1 MSGDEFSGWR
11 PIEPGDAGEWA
22 RLLAAIQAA
31 DGTWDLFT
39 EADLREEFADP
50 SLDFPHGS
58 VAVFDGATMVGYDL
72 LMPRGAA
79 DPVHDMRSMGGVH
92 PGYRRRGIGGA
103 LLDWAEP
110 GGSPA
115 APGSLPWPAAVAVLL
130 VPGRRRRGRRT
141 VRPARLPASPLVPR
155 DDPGPVG
162 GGRAG
167 AATGGRRDPPAH
179 PERSG
184 QALLIR
190 NEAFRDHWGS
200 TETSA
205 ESWAHFLSSHTFR
218 PDFSFVAYDH
228 GEPAGVI
235 ISHEY
240 EGVAAATGVR
250 DLYIAI
256 VGTRRAARKRG
267 LASSLLTRVLA
278 DGQAAG
284 FGTASL
290 GVDADS
296 PTGAVGVY
304 ERVGFTVDHTS
315 VAQGKKLAP

>member
-31 DGTWDLFT
+31 DRTWDVFT

-50 SLDFPHGS
+50 SLDFPNGS
-58 VAVFDGATMVGYDL
+58 VAAFDGATMVGYDL

-92 PGYRRRGIGGA
+92 PDYRRRGIGTA
-103 LLDWAEP
+103 LLEWAEQ
-110 GGSPA
+110 
-115 APGSLPWPAAVAVLL
+115 AAVPLHRARFPGQPLSLSCSCRDDDAAASALFARRGYQPVRWFHAMIRDLSAEVAL
-130 VPGRRRRGRRT
+130 VP
-141 VRPARLPASPLVPR
+141 PP
-155 DDPGPVG
+155 
-162 GGRAG
+162 AG
-167 AATGGRRDPPAH
+167 AEILPLT

-184 QALLIR
+184 QALLVR
-190 NEAFRDHWGS
+190 NEAFQDHWGS

-205 ESWAHFLSSHTFR
+205 ESWAHFLASHTFR
-218 PDFSFVAYDH
+218 PAFSFVAFDH

-240 EGVAAATGVR
+240 EGLAAATGVR

-256 VGTRRAARKRG
+256 VGTRRAFRKRG

-290 GVDADS
+290 GVDAGS

-304 ERVGFTVDHTS
+304 ERAGFTVDHTAVTQS
-315 VAQGKKLAP
+315 KNLAP

>member
-31 DGTWDLFT
+31 DGTWDLLT

-58 VAVFDGATMVGYDL
+58 VAVFDGATMVGFDL

-103 LLDWAEP
+103 LLEWAEP
-110 GGSPA
+110 
-115 APGSLPWPAAVAVLL
+115 AAVRLHRDRF
-130 VPGRRRRGRRT
+130 PGR
-141 VRPARLPASPLVPR
+141 PLSLSCSCR
-155 DDPGPVG
+155 DGDAA
-162 GGRAG
+162 AG
-167 AATGGRRDPPAH
+167 ALFARHGYQPVRWFHAMIRDLSAAVVPVPPPAGVEILPLI

>member
-1 MSGDEFSGWR
+1 MSGDEFSWR
-11 PIEPGDAGEWA
+11 PIWSGDVGEWS

-31 DGTWDLFT
+31 DGTWDVFT
-39 EADLREEFADP
+39 EADLREFLTDP

-58 VAVFDGATMVGYDL
+58 VAVYDGATMVGYEV
-72 LMPRGAA
+72 LMARGAA
-79 DPVHDMRSMGGVH
+79 DPVHDMRSLGGVH
-92 PGYRRRGIGGA
+92 PGYRRRGLGGR
-103 LLDWAEP
+103 LIDWAEP
-110 GGSPA
+110 
-115 APGSLPWPAAVAVLL
+115 AAVVLHRERFGGQPLSLSLSCRDDDAAANALFARRGYEPARWFHAMIRDLSAGVAPSPPPAGVELLPLTPDRSADALL
-130 VPGRRRRGRRT
+130 V
-141 VRPARLPASPLVPR
+141 
-155 DDPGPVG
+155 
-162 GGRAG
+162 
-167 AATGGRRDPPAH
+167 
-179 PERSG
+179 
-184 QALLIR
+184 R
-190 NEAFRDHWGS
+190 NEAFQDHWGS

-205 ESWAHFLSSHTFR
+205 ESWAHHLASHTFR
-218 PDFSFVAYDH
+218 TAFSFVGYDH

-240 EGVAAATGVR
+240 AALAAATGVR

-267 LASSLLTRVLA
+267 LATSLLARVLA

-290 GVDADS
+290 GVDAGS

-315 VAQGKKLAP
+315 VTQVKRLTP

>member
-110 GGSPA
+110 
-115 APGSLPWPAAVAVLL
+115 AAVRLHRDRF
-130 VPGRRRRGRRT
+130 PGR
-141 VRPARLPASPLVPR
+141 PLSLSCSCR
-155 DDPGPVG
+155 DGDAA
-162 GGRAG
+162 AG
-167 AATGGRRDPPAH
+167 ALFARHGYQPVRWFHAMIRDLSAAVVPVPPPAGVEILPLT

>member
-1 MSGDEFSGWR
+1 MSGDEFSWR

-31 DGTWDLFT
+31 DQTWDVFT
-39 EADLREEFADP
+39 EADLLEHFADP

-79 DPVHDMRSMGGVH
+79 DPVHDMRSMAGVH
-92 PGYRRRGIGGA
+92 PDYRRRGIGGA
-103 LLDWAEP
+103 LLEWAEQAAPRLHRERFP
-110 GGSPA
+110 GRPLSLSVSCRDDDAAAGALFARRGYQPVRWFHAMIRDLSAEVVPVPA
-115 APGSLPWPAAVAVLL
+115 AAGVENLPL
-130 VPGRRRRGRRT
+130 T
-141 VRPARLPASPLVPR
+141 
-155 DDPGPVG
+155 
-162 GGRAG
+162 
-167 AATGGRRDPPAH
+167 
-179 PERSG
+179 PERSE
-184 QALLIR
+184 QALMIR

-205 ESWAHFLSSHTFR
+205 ESWAHFLSSRTFR
-218 PDFSFVAYDH
+218 SAFSFVAYDH

-240 EGVAAATGVR
+240 EAAAAATGTR

-267 LASSLLTRVLA
+267 LASSLLTRVLT
-278 DGQAAG
+278 DGKAAG

-296 PTGAVGVY
+296 TTGAVGVY
-304 ERVGFTVDHTS
+304 ERAGFTVDHTA
-315 VAQGKKLAP
+315 VTQCKKLATE

>member
-1 MSGDEFSGWR
+1 MSGDESFSWR
-11 PIEPGDAGEWA
+11 PIEPADSAEWA
-22 RLLAAIQAA
+22 RLTAAIQAA
-31 DGTWDLFT
+31 DGTWDVFT
-39 EADLREEFADP
+39 EADLREEFGDP

-58 VAVFDGATMVGYDL
+58 VAVFDGATMVGYNL

-92 PGYRRRGIGGA
+92 PDYRRRGIGGA

-110 GGSPA
+110 AAVRLHRDRFPGRPLSLSCSCRDGDAAARALFARRGYQPVRRFHAMIRDLSAEVVPVPA
-115 APGSLPWPAAVAVLL
+115 AAGVEILPLT
-130 VPGRRRRGRRT
+130 PGRF
-141 VRPARLPASPLVPR
+141 
-155 DDPGPVG
+155 
-162 GGRAG
+162 
-167 AATGGRRDPPAH
+167 
-179 PERSG
+179 G

-190 NEAFRDHWGS
+190 NDAFRDHWGS

-205 ESWAHFLSSHTFR
+205 ESWAHFMASHTFR
-218 PDFSFVAYDH
+218 SAFSFVAYEH
-228 GEPAGVI
+228 GEPAGII

-240 EGVAAATGVR
+240 DGVAAATGVR
-250 DLYIAI
+250 DLYIGL

-267 LASSLLTRVLA
+267 LASALLTRVLA

-304 ERVGFTVDHTS
+304 ERAGFTVDHTS
-315 VAQGKKLAP
+315 VSQSRMLAS